1 MSFRRTVLLVPLVLL
16 LVAAALFF
24 AAEYWFESAGGR
36 GSIEATLSQS
46 AGMPV
51 RLDGDFDIMFLPNPG
66 VRGTGLSISDPVSG
80 EEVARSQL
88 YEAELALGPLF
99 RQELEVSHL
108 ALQKLVLGARGGPR
122 FAIPRIAVSGFS
134 PGRATDFEIDLGWL
148 GQVDGVFTWRPAQA
162 DVALDL
168 AWVGEGREDIE
179 LAGNIRYFSDY
190 LRFDQLEAV
199 IGGQAL
205 TGQGCLI
212 QTDRPALN
220 LELEAGV
227 LDLNALVE
235 AVPGGQG
242 TAGMLPFD
250 VNLVL
255 RAVEIHRDDLR
266 AVDTVLEIGAAPHCP

>member
-1 MSFRRTVLLVPLVLL
+1 MSFRRTLLVVPVVLL
-16 LVAAALFF
+16 LIAVALFF

-36 GSIEATLSQS
+36 GSIEDTLSQS

-51 RLDGDFDIMFLPNPG
+51 RLDGDFDIVFLPSPG

-80 EEVARSQL
+80 DEVARSQL
-88 YEAELALGPLF
+88 YEVELALGPLL
-99 RQELEVSHL
+99 RQELEVRHL
-108 ALQKLVLGARGGPR
+108 ALQKLTLGARGGSR
-122 FAIPRIAVSGFS
+122 FAIPGIAISGFS
-134 PGRATDFEIDLGWL
+134 PGSSTDFEIDLGWL
-148 GQVDGVFTWRPAQA
+148 GKVDGVFTWRPAQA

-168 AWVGEGREDIE
+168 AWAGEGREDIE
-179 LAGNIRYFSDY
+179 LAGNIRYFSDH
-190 LRFDQLEAV
+190 LSFDQLVAV

-205 TGQGCLI
+205 AGQGCLI

-227 LDLNALVE
+227 LDLNALQE

-242 TAGMLPFD
+242 GAGMLPFD

-255 RAVEIHRDDLR
+255 RAAEIHRDELR